1 MIEMPNGGVSTS
13 FEFSF
18 YGPAMESRIDLFII

>member
-1 MIEMPNGGVSTS
+1 MTEMPNGGVSTS

-18 YGPAMESRIDLFII
+18 EYLVSTGLQWNLE